1 MYKCSCKNCTY
12 EIILPHTTV
21 HLSIKPRSS
30 QCQLI
35 LTAGDRFHSRV
46 TLILTLRSVRIL
58 RYRLFYFLGL
68 MVSRIS
74 AAVLGYKNNN
84 YNLCPSLP
92 VT

>member
-1 MYKCSCKNCTY
+1 MKSFF
-12 EIILPHTTV
+12 HT
-21 HLSIKPRSS
+21 LQSICLLYPVPPN
-30 QCQLI
+30 QLI

-58 RYRLFYFLGL
+58 RYRLFYFIGL
-68 MVSRIS
+68 VVSRIS